1 MTAIEVKHVIKSYGN
16 TRIIRDISFSIK
28 KGEILG
34 ILGPNGAGK
43 TTTLRMLLDQIKP
56 DSGTIKIM
64 GKPVNAKIKD
74 RIGYLPEERGLY
86 QKSRVLEILVY
97 FGRLKGMSK
106 TDAHDSAERLL
117 RTMELYDSRNKRIE
131 ELSKGMQQKVQ
142 FIGTII
148 HDPDIIIV
156 DEPFSGLDPVN
167 TRLLKKVI
175 MEQKKAGKAII
186 LSTHMMEQAAQM
198 CDQLL
203 MINKG
208 KVVMYGKL
216 DEITEKY
223 YTNSIIIEPE
233 SVDNI
238 DNEDISSIGALK
250 TTSRLHDI
258 AGVVDI
264 KHHKKHMEIF
274 LNDEA
279 DENVV
284 LQEIIAIIKVKR
296 FEHSVPSLND
306 IFIQIV
312 DKGAK

>member
-131 ELSKGMQQKVQ
+131 QLSKGMQQKVQ